1 MPSLADPV
9 GPGSTFFD
17 LRRHD
22 MLFTAFH
29 AVFFRVVRIDTVC
42 GLTTVHAVMAK
53 RNAGIEERLG
63 KAIAAQRIAR
73 GLSQAQLAEEMGV
86 DKDTVSRFE
95 RGAVLAPMQR
105 LIQLA
110 DIFEMPLEDLIRGA
124 SANVADAAPDIARM
138 LAKLDDDGR
147 RFVRHIVEE
156 LCERLA
162 PKR

>member
-1 MPSLADPV
+1 
-9 GPGSTFFD
+9 
-17 LRRHD
+17 
-22 MLFTAFH
+22 
-29 AVFFRVVRIDTVC
+29 
-42 GLTTVHAVMAK
+42 MAK

-63 KAIAAQRIAR
+63 KAIAAQRTVR
-73 GLSQAQLAEEMGV
+73 GLSQAQLAEEIGV

-95 RGAVLAPMQR
+95 RGAVLPPVGR

-110 DIFEMPLEDLIRGA
+110 DAFEMPLEDLIRGA
-124 SANVADAAPDIARM
+124 SSNVADTAPDIARM

-162 PKR
+162 PERVRRQADS

>member
-1 MPSLADPV
+1 
-9 GPGSTFFD
+9 
-17 LRRHD
+17 
-22 MLFTAFH
+22 
-29 AVFFRVVRIDTVC
+29 
-42 GLTTVHAVMAK
+42 MAK
-53 RNAGIEERLG
+53 RNSGIEERLG
-63 KAIAAQRIAR
+63 KAIAGQRIAR

-95 RGAVLAPMQR
+95 RGAVLPPMQR

-110 DIFEMPLEDLIRGA
+110 DIFEMPLEELIRGT
-124 SANVADAAPDIARM
+124 SVNVADAAPDIARM

-162 PKR
+162 PKG